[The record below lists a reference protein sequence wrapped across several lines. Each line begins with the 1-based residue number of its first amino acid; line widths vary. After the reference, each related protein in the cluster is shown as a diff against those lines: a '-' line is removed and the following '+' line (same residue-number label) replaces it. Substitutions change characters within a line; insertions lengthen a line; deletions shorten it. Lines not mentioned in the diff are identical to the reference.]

1 MPRNTKDDPPF
12 ACGFT
17 FCAAFV
23 RIMWPEAD
31 IALARSA
38 AVSGVTENAI
48 RYRAERLGIMGARP
62 KTRRK
67 YAYSKRRFKQLWE
80 DHSLSRKEIA
90 EILDMPPDVVGDHAK
105 AMGLKPR
112 NGGFKK
118 VIWCEDFTAMWVE
131 GVRTEEIARQHYCD
145 PAAVRME
152 AVRRDLERRRIAF
165 KGIPMSHYRASI
177 AEAALA
183 RAMARDART
192 TQLAFEAT
200 GRQTLTHWAELR
212 RIAA

>member
-23 RIMWPEAD
+23 RIMWPESD

-38 AVSGVTENAI
+38 AAAGVTENAL
-48 RYRAERLGIMGARP
+48 RYRADRLGILEERR
-62 KTRRK
+62 KRRK
-67 YAYSKRRFKQLWE
+67 YLYSRLRFKQLWE
-80 DHSLSRKEIA
+80 DHSLSRNDIA
-90 EILDMPPDVVGDHAK
+90 EILGMPPDVVGDHAK
-105 AMGLKPR
+105 ANGLRPR

-118 VIWCEDFTAMWVE
+118 IIWAEDFTAMWVA

-152 AVRRDLERRRIAF
+152 AVRRDLERRRMAF
-165 KGIPMSHYRASI
+165 KGIPMAHYRASI
-177 AEAALA
+177 AEAMLA